1 VRSKSHITADIYIM
15 DTPDEEAV
23 TSGVA
28 ALGLTNPDSDRS
40 MTDLLQR
47 SRTLIA
53 ELDEFRTYLKNQK
66 KDKGVELR
74 HFGSCLQSEFK
85 SLEKVPVFNIPPTTN
100 GLLG

>member
-1 VRSKSHITADIYIM
+1 VRNKTQITVNIYIM
-15 DTPDEEAV
+15 DTPDEEAIN
-23 TSGVA
+23 SGVA
-28 ALGLTNPDSDRS
+28 ALGLTNSGSDRS

-47 SRTLIA
+47 SRTMIA

-85 SLEKVPVFNIPPTTN
+85 SLEKVPVFATPPTTN
-100 GLLG
+100 DLPG